1 MSRSVH
7 STSSA
12 SSSTS
17 GRVASRTATTAITA
31 ATRHTAPRNT
41 KDAFRPPAWFT
52 TGSASAANAPPS
64 GIAVC
69 RTPSAS
75 PRWETENHCITARP
89 LAALTLAPI
98 APATVSST
106 TSMLERARPT
116 RRGRE
121 HSASGE
127 PAREHEPLADPVRE
141 QPPRQQRQDRPD
153 PDGRERE
160 PDLRQRQVVVVP
172 KRRREHRQPD
182 QERGEGRLRRRPG
195 RKHHPSVAAVYSPKG
210 LKGFGLVETITLF
223 VSR

>member
-41 KDAFRPPAWFT
+41 KDAFSPPAWFT

-106 TSMLERARPT
+106 TSISNEPAQPAAAASTPHPASPLASTSRSPIR
-116 RRGRE
+116 
-121 HSASGE
+121 SASSPHGSS
-127 PAREHEPLADPVRE
+127 VRIGPIQTVE
-141 QPPRQQRQDRPD
+141 SASPTCDSDR
-153 PDGRERE
+153 
-160 PDLRQRQVVVVP
+160 
-172 KRRREHRQPD
+172 
-182 QERGEGRLRRRPG
+182 
-195 RKHHPSVAAVYSPKG
+195 S
-210 LKGFGLVETITLF
+210 
-223 VSR
+223 